1 MRKIVFVFLVLLM
14 PMSIM
19 AQTEHM
25 SFMGISMDCKISK
38 FKKQLVAKGLNY
50 YSEYTK
56 FIKPQDHM
64 AFLGTFS
71 GEDAKIFV
79 FFDPQSKLVHEVK
92 VVIEHETQEVGRRH
106 YLTLKDNLKEMSHHF
121 EVLSFDNLALE
132 QLNVKGSGIL
142 SPEQWDEFY
151 MGDDG
156 NYTFYIDLVKKEFSK
171 NSVSDKRY
179 PLLDSV
185 DAMFEKVKV
194 A

>member
-106 YLTLKDNLKEMSHHF
+106 YLTLKDNLKEKYKDYFIKETVDDGQDLLIIAIPNVMANKGMV
-121 EVLSFDNLALE
+121 VLSYSKEEKEKLYTVQYFDEINGKIRKKHI
-132 QLNVKGSGIL
+132 V
-142 SPEQWDEFY
+142 
-151 MGDDG
+151 DD
-156 NYTFYIDLVKKEFSK
+156 L
-171 NSVSDKRY
+171 
-179 PLLDSV
+179 
-185 DAMFEKVKV
+185 
-194 A
+194 